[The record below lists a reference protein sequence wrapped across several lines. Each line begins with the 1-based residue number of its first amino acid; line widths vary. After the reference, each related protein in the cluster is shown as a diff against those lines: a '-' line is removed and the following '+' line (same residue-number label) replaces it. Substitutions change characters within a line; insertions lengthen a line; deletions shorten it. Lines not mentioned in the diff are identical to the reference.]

1 MRNRAKCKLCNSI
14 VESFHATDNVE
25 CKCGEIA
32 VYAGQA
38 LKCAARDFNNF
49 IRIDD
54 DDEEIMVQYL
64 KQQAEIV
71 EETAKE
77 PTKEELLE
85 IFGNYI
91 KSIENLP
98 PQAMQS
104 YVSHYDLWTALA
116 MVYSI
121 LKK

>member
-14 VESFHATDNVE
+14 IESFHPTDIVE

-32 VYAGQA
+32 VYEGNA
-38 LKCAARDFNNF
+38 LRCAARDFNNF
-49 IRIDD
+49 IRLDD
-54 DDEEIMVQYL
+54 KDQEIQVKILDEKVQ
-64 KQQAEIV
+64 
-71 EETAKE
+71 EEEKKE
-77 PTKEELLE
+77 PTRDELLE

-116 MVYSI
+116 MVYAI

>member
-14 VESFHATDNVE
+14 VESFHATDNSQ

-32 VYAGQA
+32 VYGGEA
-38 LKCAARDFNNF
+38 LRCAARDFNNF

-54 DDEEIMVQYL
+54 EDEEIMVQFL
-64 KQQAEIV
+64 QQQSEII
-71 EETAKE
+71 EETEKE
-77 PTKEELLE
+77 PTYEEL
-85 IFGNYI
+85 IDMFGNYI

-98 PQAMQS
+98 EQAMQS
-104 YVSHYDLWTALA
+104 HVSHYDLWTALA
-116 MVYSI
+116 MVYAI